1 MVNIAAVLFSST
13 IDKTAKKRHVTD
25 ARPLARSLPKE
36 GHGGQGMKKGL
47 LSIFCLLVL
56 SLTALPVG
64 AQTRTR
70 RFDNYRR
77 YEQRVADSRYRNE
90 VYRDRRDRN
99 SDYWD
104 RDNSVW
110 DRHRDKITTA
120 AGAGG
125 GAVIGGLIGGTK
137 GAIIGAIAGG
147 GGAAL
152 YTYKIRDDRRRRY

>member
-1 MVNIAAVLFSST
+1 
-13 IDKTAKKRHVTD
+13 
-25 ARPLARSLPKE
+25 
-36 GHGGQGMKKGL
+36 MKKGL
-47 LSIFCLLVL
+47 LSIFCLLAL

-99 SDYWD
+99 RDYWD
-104 RDNSVW
+104 RDESVW

-125 GAVIGGLIGGTK
+125 GAVIGGLIGGKK

-152 YTYKIRDDRRRRY
+152 YTYKIRD